1 MSDRR
6 VASRYARSLIELA
19 EEKGI
24 LEEVNNDMELFLEVC
39 EGNRDFK
46 LAIKNPIIKNDKKLA
61 ILKGIFQSKVSKLTI
76 LFFELISRKN
86 RESFLPEVAE
96 EFHKQYNSL
105 KGIVTAEVVTT
116 FSLDN
121 DLRNR
126 FKNVVEDIFHKDVEL
141 SEKIDESLIGGFIL
155 TVGDKQINES
165 LNSQLKELKHEFS
178 KTHKAF
184 KKAI

>member
-6 VASRYARSLIELA
+6 VASRYAKSLIELA

-24 LEEVNNDMELFLEVC
+24 LEEVNNDMALFSEVC
-39 EGNRDFK
+39 EDSRDFK

-61 ILKGIFQSKVSKLTI
+61 ILKEVFQNKVSKLTI

-96 EFHKQYNSL
+96 EFHKQYNQL
-105 KGIVTAEVVTT
+105 KGIVAAEIVTT
-116 FSLDN
+116 FPLDN
-121 DLRNR
+121 ALRDQFR
-126 FKNVVEDIFHKDVEL
+126 KVVKDIFDKDVEL
-141 SEKIDESLIGGFIL
+141 SEKIDESLIGGFVL

-165 LNSQLKELKHEFS
+165 LSSQLKELKHEFT
-178 KTHKAF
+178 KIHKAF
-184 KKAI
+184 DKAI